1 MENTNKAI
9 IYVRGDDKAQQE
21 MICYFYAYRHNL
33 DVLFVTDDIEQVV
46 DCEECNMVLVRDAS
60 RISRKSTE
68 YYQIVK
74 ALKKRGI
81 EVVTTMTPKN
91 VEFIVNLL
99 EEDLKG
105 RKMK

>member
-9 IYVRGDDKAQQE
+9 IYVRGDNRAEQE
-21 MICYFYAYRHNL
+21 MICYFYAYRHDI

-60 RISRKSTE
+60 RISRKSVE

-74 ALKKRGI
+74 ALEKRKI
-81 EVVTTMTPKN
+81 EVMTTMTPKN
-91 VEFIVNLL
+91 VQFIVNLL
-99 EEDLKG
+99 EEDLKR
-105 RKMK
+105 RKIK